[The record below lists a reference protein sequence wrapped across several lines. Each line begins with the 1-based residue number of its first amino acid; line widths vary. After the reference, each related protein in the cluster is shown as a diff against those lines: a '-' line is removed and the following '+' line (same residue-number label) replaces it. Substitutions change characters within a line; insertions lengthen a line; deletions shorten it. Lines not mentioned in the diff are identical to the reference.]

1 MKHHPNFFLVGVV
14 KGGTTSLHNYLDQHP
29 DIYMSPVK
37 EVNYF
42 SRFDIRPEHFSKAYA
57 HDVNVN
63 LRKYLAS
70 DMKEKIHIAHVTDE
84 TDYLR
89 LFGNVRNEKAI
100 GEASNSYL
108 LYPRAP
114 EEIHKTY
121 PEARILMM
129 LRHPAER
136 AYSQYIMNLRL
147 GKTLETDFL
156 KEVQADNE
164 LDIRGWGANHQYL
177 YIGKYHDQVK
187 RYLDLFPRDQIL
199 ICFYEDYRKDAA
211 DVMRKIYQFLEVD
224 PTFKADTERQLNTS
238 SVPKHGKLNYWLNQS
253 GLISWAK
260 RVLPRSWR
268 STFKQAMYTA
278 SKDDIPEM
286 TTHERS
292 WLIDY
297 YREDIQKL
305 SVLLDKDLSGWLE

>member
-1 MKHHPNFFLVGVV
+1 MHD
-14 KGGTTSLHNYLDQHP
+14 YLDQHP
-29 DIYMSPVK
+29 EIYMSPVK

-63 LRKYLAS
+63 LKKYLAS

-84 TDYLR
+84 ADYLR
-89 LFGNVRNEKAI
+89 LFSKVGDEKAI

-108 LYPRAP
+108 LYPKAP
-114 EEIHKTY
+114 RLIHEAY
-121 PEARILMM
+121 PDARILMM

-156 KEVQADNE
+156 KEVQVDDE
-164 LDIRGWGANHQYL
+164 LEVRGWGANHQYL
-177 YIGKYHDQVK
+177 FIGRYYEQVK
-187 RYLDLFPRDQIL
+187 RYLDMFPRGQVM
-199 ICFYEDYRKDAA
+199 ICYYEEYRKDA
-211 DVMRKIYQFLEVD
+211 DGVMRSIYEFLGVD
-224 PTFKADTERQLNTS
+224 PSFEPDTEKKLNTS
-238 SVPKHGKLNYWLNQS
+238 SVPRHGKLNYWLNQS

-268 STFKQAMYTA
+268 STFKQAMYSS

-286 TTHERS
+286 TAHERA

-297 YREDIQKL
+297 YREDIGKL
-305 SVLLDKDLSGWLE
+305 SDLLEKDLSGWLK